1 VKKYFENLFNMGDQK
16 KEIEFLDKERLKAW
30 QRIEKLEE
38 KFDKGPA
45 KFASEAEG
53 SRNKIS
59 YLKNQAEGIFDKL
72 QNTFGDIQE
81 IQIKANA
88 TNQQIEKVWN
98 DLGSTKTAMEKF
110 SEMANTFYES
120 YPNLEEQVT
129 SLETT
134 FSNLSDYQE
143 KLNTLAKTVSDATTN
158 LNRTNTVYQTILAK
172 KNEIDEF
179 YDEFLGWEEID
190 ETTSEKKVF
199 EGKKDEIENA
209 ISSLEKRAEKW
220 EEEFGQKKKWLEEE
234 TQKFVTA
241 KEKDHRDLK
250 ESAKASI
257 KEIEDELKRLL
268 PNALTAGLSFAYSK
282 KKADEEVV
290 MVKYENRF
298 QNGVWGLIGVSTL
311 PFIVSIIDI
320 VLGHS
325 YSEVLLKM
333 PSLVLAILP
342 LYIPVLWIAY
352 SNNRKANLAKRL
364 IEEYTHKEVLSKTF
378 EGLSSQIDEIENEE
392 LYEELRAK
400 LLFNLLEVNSENP
413 GKLISDY
420 NKSDHP
426 VMDALDKS
434 IKLTNAVSRLAK
446 IPGFSRLAKILEKK
460 ADENLRKEDEKANE
474 GFDVIDNKEKS

>member
-1 VKKYFENLFNMGDQK
+1 MGDQK